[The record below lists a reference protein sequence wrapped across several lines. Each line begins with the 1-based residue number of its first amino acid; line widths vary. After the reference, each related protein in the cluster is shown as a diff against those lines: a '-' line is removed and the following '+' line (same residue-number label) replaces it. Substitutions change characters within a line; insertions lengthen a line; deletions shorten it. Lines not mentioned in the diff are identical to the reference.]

1 MVRNDLDPRQ
11 VGYTSAAL
19 VHQTL
24 ALSGFTRVASFG
36 PPIGGAQIDPRA
48 TRAQQ
53 AAVPS
58 FPAVEVYAPA
68 GSSGTGP
75 PSPVSALP
83 VSQTVLVNG
92 GPDSLLQLT
101 GQHLLGPGQPAIIAG
116 DPLSLQGPG
125 PRSGRSPTGSVAPT
139 RCSAWSMP
147 TSPTPT
153 PRQRRTRPTPAS
165 SAGRAARPGSCCR
178 CLPPGT

>member
-1 MVRNDLDPRQ
+1 VSGLTGYLQRAGVRYLVVRNDLDPKQ
-11 VGYTSAAL
+11 VGYTSPAL

-36 PPIGGAQIDPRA
+36 PQIGGKQIQPRA

-68 GSSGTGP
+68 GSPGS

-83 VSQTVLVNG
+83 VRQTVLVDG
-92 GPDSLLQLT
+92 GPYSPLQLT
-101 GQHLLGPGQPAIIAG
+101 GQHLPGPGQPAVIAG
-116 DPLSLQGPG
+116 DPVPAAASSG
-125 PRSGRSPTGSVAPT
+125 PRPAQWAVTDG
-139 RCSAWSMP
+139 
-147 TSPTPT
+147 
-153 PRQRRTRPTPAS
+153 QRRADNLFGLVNANVSYT
-165 SAGRAARPGSCCR
+165 
-178 CLPPGT
+178 